1 MRKQLT
7 LVILALLGASFFVG
21 GCMSAETTA
30 TPKEEEAFRNPPK
43 EPPAEA
49 VEGMKKGMQN
59 AGGGNK

>member
-1 MRKQLT
+1 
-7 LVILALLGASFFVG
+7 
-21 GCMSAETTA
+21 MSAETTA